1 MARKLRIPPDLI
13 GGDVDEGYGK
23 VADAFRRNLS
33 SGQEIGAAI
42 AVYRDGR
49 KVVDLWGGYR
59 NGITQAPWGQ
69 DTLVNVFSTTKGVA
83 SLAVAV
89 AAAQGHLSYDA
100 TVADYWPEFAQ
111 CGKQAIT
118 VRQLLAHQ
126 AGLVA
131 VDPPLTLQELADPPK
146 MSAKLAAQVPAWTP
160 GTRHGYHGITLGWYE
175 GELIRRV
182 DPAGRSLG
190 QFFAQEIARPLG
202 LDFYIGLPASVD
214 RDRVAH
220 LHAWSFP
227 KLLLHMNT
235 MPPRFALALSNPLG
249 LTARSLIFA
258 KGINNPDAFNRDE
271 LRVVEM
277 PAVNGTGTARSI
289 AKLYG
294 SAATGDPA
302 LGLSASTLDAL
313 KMPALPPTNGLR
325 DKVLHVDTTFSL
337 GFNKPIPA
345 CIFGS
350 SANAFGTPGAGGSF
364 GFADPDTG
372 IGYGYVMNKL
382 GFHLVSDPRELALRN
397 ALFHEVLGTRPQA

>member
-1 MARKLRIPPDLI
+1 MAHKVQIPPDLV

-33 SGQEIGAAI
+33 GGQEIGAAI
-42 AVYRDGR
+42 AVYREGR
-49 KVVDLWGGYR
+49 KVVDLWGGYG
-59 NGITQAPWGQ
+59 NGTTHKPWRD

-83 SLAVAV
+83 SLTVAV
-89 AAAQGHLSYDA
+89 AASRGYLSYDA
-100 TVADYWPEFAQ
+100 KVADYWPEFAQ
-111 CGKQAIT
+111 AGKEAIT

-131 VDPPLTLQELADPPK
+131 VDPPLTLQELADPPA
-146 MSAKLAAQVPAWTP
+146 MSAKLAAQTPAWTP

-175 GELIRRV
+175 GELVRRV

-190 QFFAQEIARPLG
+190 RFFADEIARPLG

-235 MPPRFALALSNPLG
+235 MPARFALALSNPRG
-249 LTARSLIFA
+249 LSARSLVFV
-258 KGINNPDAFNRDE
+258 KGINNPAVFNRDE
-271 LRVVEM
+271 LRVPEM
-277 PAVNGTGTARSI
+277 PAVNGTGTARAI

-294 SAATGDPA
+294 SAATADPA
-302 LGLSASTLDAL
+302 LGLTASTLDAL
-313 KMPALPPTNGLR
+313 KRPALPPTHGLR
-325 DKVLHVDTTFSL
+325 DKVLHVDSTFSL
-337 GFNKPIPA
+337 GFNKPVPM

-350 SANAFGTPGAGGSF
+350 SDNAFGTPGAGGSF

-382 GFHLVSDPRELALRN
+382 GFHLVSDPRELALRQ
-397 ALFHEVLGTRPQA
+397 ALFHDVLGARPQV